1 MKLSIVFKPAE
12 RGSAG
17 SFVHDSTK
25 VLLRV
30 SETVETLTDVYR
42 VLNEAYLRLYNLGY
56 RGCFCVQLYDYY
68 RPCENIKG
76 YLKLKKTFPK
86 YIKILDVK

>member
-1 MKLSIVFKPAE
+1 MKLSIVIKPAE

-17 SFVHDSTK
+17 SFVYDSTK
-25 VLLRV
+25 VLLRI

-42 VLNEAYLRLYNLGY
+42 VLNATYLRLYNLGY
-56 RGCFCVQLYDYY
+56 RGCFCVQLYEYY

-76 YLKLKKTFPK
+76 YLKFKKTFPK
-86 YIKILDVK
+86 YIKVLDVK